1 MVDEPEA
8 EPPAPAAPP
17 TSSPATPAQPATT
30 TVVSVPVPE
39 FVTDWRSIREYETG
53 RPNIIEKK

>member
-1 MVDEPEA
+1 MADEPEA
-8 EPPAPAAPP
+8 QSPTTPAPP
-17 TSSPATPAQPATT
+17 TSSPATPATT

-39 FVTDWRSIREYETG
+39 FVTEWRSIREYETG